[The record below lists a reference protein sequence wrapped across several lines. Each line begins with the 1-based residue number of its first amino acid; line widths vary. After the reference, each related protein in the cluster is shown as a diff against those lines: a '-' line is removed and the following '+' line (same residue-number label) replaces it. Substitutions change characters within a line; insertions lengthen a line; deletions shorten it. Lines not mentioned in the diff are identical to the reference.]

1 MSYLKFLAAEGRESL
16 PIYLYLYYLSSQLH
30 STTWF
35 SLTDSPYPA
44 HVLGCAA
51 DIYSPYPYM
60 PAEEGTVSRILR
72 IPTPKYRDDAVT
84 NDWVL
89 IIGLGND
96 AALKVLHVKPRVRV
110 GEKVHLGDELG
121 DYVMSGFFPPWSEPH
136 MHIEVRPAKD
146 PLRVRGAYKLTP
158 TKELLNVLASA
169 GCTSTNKFRITYVG
183 KSFYLARPASG
194 SAVCAE
200 VGDCR
205 YVCDC
210 GIPHYGY
217 GAVIGELRLN
227 DTLNETSLRILSYG
241 VGVIELAEPFRFIF
255 VPKSVPYVNGVPVHG
270 VGTYL
275 LRREVKIIP
284 SRELQQLNLSIGD
297 EVVITFRHSATCRVN
312 KALKYLKKR

>member
-16 PIYLYLYYLSSQLH
+16 PIYLYLYYLSSQLPR
-30 STTWF
+30 TTWF

-44 HVLGCAA
+44 HVLGHAV

-60 PAEEGTVSRILR
+60 PAEEGTVSQILR

-84 NDWVL
+84 TDWVL
-89 IIGLGND
+89 IIDLGND
-96 AALKVLHVKPRVRV
+96 VVLKVLHVKPQVRV

-136 MHIEVRPAKD
+136 MHVEVRSARD
-146 PLRVRGAYKLTP
+146 PLRVRGAYKLLP
-158 TKELLNVLASA
+158 TKELLDVLAST
-169 GCTSTNKFRITYVG
+169 GCASTNKFRITYVG

-194 SAVCAE
+194 SAICADI
-200 VGDCR
+200 GGGK

-217 GAVIGELRLN
+217 GAVVGELRVNSSL
-227 DTLNETSLRILSYG
+227 DITSLRILDYD
-241 VGVIELAEPFRFIF
+241 VGAVELAEPYRLIF
-255 VPKSVPYVNGVPVHG
+255 TPKSVPYVNGVPVRG

-312 KALKYLKKR
+312 KALRYLKKR